1 VDKARGN
8 SVSAHERL
16 GIDDREKRGNN
27 KKLRE
32 SLISKKLEC
41 VVSNFREASNW
52 VSKETGA
59 SNWVSIF
66 EISPTDGRG
75 SKRTVE
81 VDVDPHATVPARP
94 VSHAHRIWPPPSGES
109 DGDWDPIRGEVRMEG
124 KGWCDT
130 EKETGPTGWVGPAA
144 AACGVGWSGLVGRE
158 GAVGF
163 RVKVL
168 CQQPI
173 GADVGKA
180 FFNFFIAPAF
190 ANS

>member
-66 EISPTDGRG
+66 EISQ
-75 SKRTVE
+75 
-81 VDVDPHATVPARP
+81 
-94 VSHAHRIWPPPSGES
+94 
-109 DGDWDPIRGEVRMEG
+109 
-124 KGWCDT
+124 
-130 EKETGPTGWVGPAA
+130 
-144 AACGVGWSGLVGRE
+144 L
-158 GAVGF
+158 
-163 RVKVL
+163 L
-168 CQQPI
+168 
-173 GADVGKA
+173 
-180 FFNFFIAPAF
+180 
-190 ANS
+190 